1 MMISASSASEVWDDR
16 PRNIRAE
23 VKSRSM
29 YSLIALRR
37 SISFTSCLLSNI
49 VDDNTKSLDLFI
61 VIFAKVQGSQAVQF
75 PPKDHSSASWISIAA
90 VPPVLF
96 DSPVVCEQRV
106 SMVVEGPFADNAVF
120 APGSMTCSRKLR
132 ISPVPFKSS
141 DGNGLASSTFQ
152 WRVGVGLIG
161 SLNVESRYV

>member
-49 VDDNTKSLDLFI
+49 VDDNTKVRS
-61 VIFAKVQGSQAVQF
+61 G
-75 PPKDHSSASWISIAA
+75 
-90 VPPVLF
+90 
-96 DSPVVCEQRV
+96 
-106 SMVVEGPFADNAVF
+106 MVVGKEGWV
-120 APGSMTCSRKLR
+120 MQLVT
-132 ISPVPFKSS
+132 SPEWL
-141 DGNGLASSTFQ
+141 LALLSTFS
-152 WRVGVGLIG
+152 GTA
-161 SLNVESRYV
+161 